1 MTPKP
6 TLRRRQKERGQT
18 ILLVAIS
25 LVTLLGMTALAIDV
39 VTLYVSRAEAQRAA
53 DAAALAGAKMLVD
66 TGLTTDPCNST
77 LASAAQTLA
86 MNQAMLVAAQ
96 NNVSGQ
102 APTATVTFPNGTGT
116 TSCPNSFGINPQVKV
131 VVQRTGLP
139 TFFSRIWGSAL
150 GSVSASAVAEGY
162 NPSGSAGLN
171 TTGSV
176 IPISPRCTK
185 PIILPNCDPDTS
197 HSLGGLSQCGGGT
210 HTFIDAT
217 TGTISNPGLF
227 PTGVIGEYFQ
237 MGGIP
242 PQLVSGCD
250 PTQAGSGCVHPLSQT
265 QPVAGQYY
273 PLALSGGALH
283 LCPSC
288 ASGTSGFQPDIECC
302 NASTV
307 TCGQQYAFDPTVYPE
322 GGAMQNGL
330 QCLIHQAPSSGQ
342 DRYDNSTSSP
352 VLFIAGDNNPFA
364 SGSGTIQPGDHI
376 MTSDSIVTV
385 PLYDGVL
392 LPTPGTN
399 FTVIGYLQLFID
411 SVDTV
416 SGKITAHILNVS
428 GCGSAPV
435 RRQPPSRAR
444 LRRCRCG

>member
-185 PIILPNCDPDTS
+185 PIILPNCDPGHLAQSWRPIPVRRRYAHIYRRHHRRHQQPRPVPHRRHWGVFPDGR
-197 HSLGGLSQCGGGT
+197 HP
-210 HTFIDAT
+210 AT
-217 TGTISNPGLF
+217 TGV
-227 PTGVIGEYFQ
+227 GVR
-237 MGGIP
+237 P
-242 PQLVSGCD
+242 
-250 PTQAGSGCVHPLSQT
+250 H
-265 QPVAGQYY
+265 
-273 PLALSGGALH
+273 
-283 LCPSC
+283 
-288 ASGTSGFQPDIECC
+288 TSGKRLRAPTF
-302 NASTV
+302 A
-307 TCGQQYAFDPTVYPE
+307 DP
-322 GGAMQNGL
+322 
-330 QCLIHQAPSSGQ
+330 
-342 DRYDNSTSSP
+342 
-352 VLFIAGDNNPFA
+352 AGRRPILP
-364 SGSGTIQPGDHI
+364 SGSLGR
-376 MTSDSIVTV
+376 SI
-385 PLYDGVL
+385 
-392 LPTPGTN
+392 
-399 FTVIGYLQLFID
+399 
-411 SVDTV
+411 
-416 SGKITAHILNVS
+416 
-428 GCGSAPV
+428 APV
-435 RRQPPSRAR
+435 SQLREWHVR
-444 LRRCRCG
+444 LSAGY